1 MVAALTAL
9 DAGIEPLVV
18 EKQALLGGSTGMSG
32 GMVWLPNNP
41 LMRADG
47 IADTHED
54 GLAYFDDVVGDIG
67 EASSPARRE
76 AFLTA
81 GSEMINFLVR
91 KGVRL
96 VRCPGWSD
104 YYPNH
109 KGGNAAGRSVEGV
122 PYDAAALGYWSDKI
136 QPSMAKN
143 YGFVVKTNE
152 LRAVQYFNRSP
163 AAFATAVRVFL
174 RTTVAKLRHREILT
188 NGASLIGQILK
199 ALIDIE
205 RRPPIWTNTT
215 MDDLIVEGGRVVGAR
230 VTRDGAPL
238 NVEARKGVLLAA
250 GGFSRN
256 ADMRRRFSGDQPNE
270 GKWTIANAGDTGEV
284 LQTAMALGARTDL
297 LDEAWW
303 LPMVFIQDPGAASLG
318 SGRQRPGAIYVD
330 GNGRRFCNESNSYV
344 EVGKAMYA
352 NDAVP
357 CWQVFDEGY
366 VRRYVSGANPLKKR
380 SLSEGLI
387 EQGVVKRASTIAGLA
402 RQIDVPADALEHTVT
417 RFNEFAAQGLDPDFG
432 RGQSA
437 YNVCLGDPGYQPNAA
452 VGPLDTAPYYAT
464 RVFPADV
471 GTCGGV
477 ITNEYAQVLGEQD
490 RVIEGLYATGNI
502 TATVMGRNY
511 LGAGGS
517 IANTMIFGYVAARHA
532 AGGEVGS
539 SSMKSRGVLP
549 DSISRRR
556 RS

>member
-1 MVAALTAL
+1 VNWDKSVDLLIAGSGGGGMVAALAAL
-9 DAGIEPLVV
+9 DSGIEPLVV
-18 EKQALLGGSTGMSG
+18 EKQSLVGGSTGMSG

-41 LMRADG
+41 LMRAEG
-47 IADTHED
+47 IPDSHED
-54 GLAYFDDVVGDIG
+54 GTAYFDGVVGDIG
-67 EASSPARRE
+67 EASSTARRE
-76 AFLTA
+76 MFLTA
-81 GSEMINFLVR
+81 GSEMLGFLIR
-91 KGVRL
+91 KGVRF

-109 KGGNAAGRSVEGV
+109 KGGNAAGRAVEGV
-122 PYDAAALGYWSDKI
+122 PYDAAALGDWRNKI

-143 YGFVVKTNE
+143 YGFVIKTNE

-163 AAFATAVRVFL
+163 RAFATAIRVFTRTRMARL
-174 RTTVAKLRHREILT
+174 RRREVLT

-199 ALIDIE
+199 VVIDVRPE
-205 RRPPIWTNTT
+205 PPIWTNTA
-215 MDDLIVEGGRVVGAR
+215 MDDLIVENGQVVGAR
-230 VTRDGAPL
+230 VTRNGSSL
-238 NVEARKGVLLAA
+238 NVEARRGVLLAA

-256 ADMRRRFSGDQPNE
+256 ADMRRRYSGDQPND
-270 GKWTIANAGDTGEV
+270 GQWSIANAGDTGEV

-303 LPMVFIQDPGAASLG
+303 LPMVFIADPGAASLG

-330 GNGRRFCNESNSYV
+330 GSGKRFCNESNSYV

-352 NDAVP
+352 AKAVP
-357 CWQVFDEGY
+357 CWQIFDEGY
-366 VRRYVSGANPLKKR
+366 VGRYVSGANPLKKR
-380 SLSEGLI
+380 SISESLI
-387 EQGVVKRASTIAGLA
+387 EQGAVKRAETIADLA
-402 RQIDVPADALEHTVT
+402 RQIDVPADALEDTVK
-417 RFNEFAAQGLDPDFG
+417 RFNEFAAKGLDPDYG
-432 RGQSA
+432 RGQSV
-437 YNVCLGDPGYQPNAA
+437 YNICLGDPGYKPNAA
-452 VGPLDTAPYYAT
+452 LGPLDRAPYYAT

-477 ITNEYAQVLGEQD
+477 ITNEHAQVLDEDD

-532 AGGEVGS
+532 AGRQVG
-539 SSMKSRGVLP
+539 
-549 DSISRRR
+549 
-556 RS
+556 